1 MTALVPTQSKK
12 GITCPPSLPSLI
24 LGRSIWF
31 WTGSTHDGLEV
42 RSESKLN
49 SLRSFWNKYLTP
61 ITKSSCLEKI
71 IWFSI
76 KFNFSGIPT
85 ELIA

>member
-1 MTALVPTQSKK
+1 MTAVVPTRSKK
-12 GITCPPSLPSLI
+12 GITCPPSLPSRI

-61 ITKSSCLEKI
+61 ITKSSCLERKVD
-71 IWFSI
+71 F
-76 KFNFSGIPT
+76 P
-85 ELIA
+85 

>member
-1 MTALVPTQSKK
+1 MTAVVPMRSKK

-61 ITKSSCLEKI
+61 ITKSSCLERKVD
-71 IWFSI
+71 F
-76 KFNFSGIPT
+76 P
-85 ELIA
+85 